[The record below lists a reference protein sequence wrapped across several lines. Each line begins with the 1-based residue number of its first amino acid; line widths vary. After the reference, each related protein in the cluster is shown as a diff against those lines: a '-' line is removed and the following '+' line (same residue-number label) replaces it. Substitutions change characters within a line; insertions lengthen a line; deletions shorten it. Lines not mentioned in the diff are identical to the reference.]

1 MRAYGIPQAAAV
13 CGNVSPMTLAD
24 AIGMDPCE
32 FRLKNCM
39 EDGFVDPANGI
50 TFHSYGLKKCIEEG
64 RRHIR
69 WDEVELLPESDRPGP
84 KGCGHGYLLL

>member
-1 MRAYGIPQAAAV
+1 
-13 CGNVSPMTLAD
+13 
-24 AIGMDPCE
+24 MDPCE

-64 RRHIR
+64 KRIHS
-69 WDEVELLPESDRPGP
+69 LG
-84 KGCGHGYLLL
+84 